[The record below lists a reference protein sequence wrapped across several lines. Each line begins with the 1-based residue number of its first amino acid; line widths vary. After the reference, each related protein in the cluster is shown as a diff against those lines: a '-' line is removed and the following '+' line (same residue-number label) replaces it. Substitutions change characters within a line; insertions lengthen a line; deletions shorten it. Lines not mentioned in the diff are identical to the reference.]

1 MLIEREETTGKASEF
16 TLTRNTGTLKS
27 QKLSAGKSSTTSE
40 VTQDEDRGADVCN
53 HKAAGNTAATTEKT
67 RRILRSQQEEVERKR
82 NVIIQQQRDIL
93 GQKQVEAAR
102 IETVDWNREALF
114 QKVNSYDIELSKV
127 LSKEQEQQKNNND
140 LQRLMEECNNKITTI
155 QEEMQTASQISGAR
169 EKDLIKKETRLKE
182 VTSTLR
188 ALNASI
194 LSVENKISKSQS
206 RRVSLKR
213 QRENLGRRI
222 ARTKNGSPARA
233 SRMLVQL
240 EDLLNTIED
249 DIQVIGA
256 KSNELIAHHQSLIDE
271 RKSQEGRHYDLLETV
286 LSLRNIVRDAK
297 NRHITLSKNLG
308 IIQKQRDIL
317 QAKLT
322 QQKALLATLK
332 KQIVRLSSD
341 YEAVKK
347 ALEELSLRKSSLIA
361 VFYKIMKE
369 ESELNRKLSALQ
381 KSHRMLGERIGKMSK
396 TTDQQEKHGTS
407 DFKVCTANVTRQMN
421 DSKCQGTLIV
431 SRSDIKFLPADS
443 SREDLQGLNLPLTHV
458 LAAQINYLR
467 NVPELSISLD
477 PDIDTY
483 SGYDLRFTNES
494 ENLKKICEFLNSQ
507 YTKNNISEKREVKVE
522 QSLLANASHHLSLE
536 PEIVG
541 ESTIMNLCTFKKLIM
556 KCPKQVMLFPW
567 KLQYSLEKHGSSM
580 YAFYDRLKGCQFT
593 MMLIKDTTHSV
604 FGAFL
609 CEEWHSCDK
618 HYGKMDTFVFR
629 ENDGDVEVWSTTED
643 DSFYQ
648 YSGENIF
655 VGVKDRSAIWL
666 SSNFVNGN
674 TNPCPTFGS
683 PSLKKDNENTE
694 AFRVLFLEIWAPS
707 YDF

>member
-1 MLIEREETTGKASEF
+1 MLIEREETTGKTSEF
-16 TLTRNTGTLKS
+16 TLTRNSGTLKS
-27 QKLSAGKSSTTSE
+27 QKVSTDRSSTTSKL
-40 VTQDEDRGADVCN
+40 TQDEDRGAYVCN
-53 HKAAGNTAATTEKT
+53 HKAAGNTAATMDMT
-67 RRILRSQQEEVERKR
+67 RILRSQQEEVERKR

-114 QKVNSYDIELSKV
+114 QKVNSYDIKLSKW

-169 EKDLIKKETRLKE
+169 EKDLYKKETRLKE

-188 ALNASI
+188 ALNKSI
-194 LSVENKISKSQS
+194 LSVEDKISKSQS

-213 QRENLGRRI
+213 QRDNLSRRI
-222 ARTKNGSPARA
+222 ARTKNASPARA

-240 EDLLNTIED
+240 EDLLNTVED

-256 KSNELIAHHQSLIDE
+256 KSTELIAHHQSLIDE

-297 NRHITLSKNLG
+297 NRHITLSKKLG
-308 IIQKQRDIL
+308 TIQKQRNML

-322 QQKALLATLK
+322 QQKAMLANLK
-332 KQIVRLSSD
+332 KQIVKLSSD
-341 YEAVKK
+341 NEAVKK
-347 ALEELSLRKSSLIA
+347 ALEQLSLRKSSLIT

-369 ESELNRKLSALQ
+369 ESELHRRLSALQ
-381 KSHRMLGERIGKMSK
+381 KSHRILGERIGKMSE
-396 TTDQQEKHGTS
+396 TTDQQEKQGTS
-407 DFKVCTANVTRQMN
+407 DFKVCTAKVTRHMN
-421 DSKCQGTLIV
+421 DRKCQGTLIV

-443 SREDLQGLNLPLTHV
+443 RREDLQGLNLPLTHV

-467 NVPELSISLD
+467 NVPELTISLD

-494 ENLKKICEFLNSQ
+494 ENLEKICEFLNSQ
-507 YTKNNISEKREVKVE
+507 YTKNNITEQREVKAE
-522 QSLLANASHHLSLE
+522 QSLLANSPHQPIE

-556 KCPKQVMLFPW
+556 KCPKQVMFFPW
-567 KLQYSLEKHGSSM
+567 KLKYSLEKHGSSM

-593 MMLIKDTTHSV
+593 IMLIKDTTHSV

-629 ENDGDVEVWSTTED
+629 EKDGDVEIWSTTQD

-683 PSLKKDNENTE
+683 PSLKKDNENTA
-694 AFRVLFLEIWAPS
+694 AFQVLLLEIWAPS

>member
-1 MLIEREETTGKASEF
+1 LATIKRYCRKVDIRF
-16 TLTRNTGTLKS
+16 TLTRNTGALQS
-27 QKLSAGKSSTTSE
+27 QKLSTGRSFTTSKL
-40 VTQDEDRGADVCN
+40 TQDEDRGADVCN
-53 HKAAGNTAATTEKT
+53 HKAPGNTAAMTEKT

-102 IETVDWNREALF
+102 IETVDWNREALC

-140 LQRLMEECNNKITTI
+140 LQRLMEECKNKITTI
-155 QEEMQTASQISGAR
+155 QEEMQIASQISSAR
-169 EKDLIKKETRLKE
+169 EKDLKKKETRLKE

-188 ALNASI
+188 ALNDSI
-194 LSVENKISKSQS
+194 LSVEDKISKCQS
-206 RRVSLKR
+206 RRLSLKR
-213 QRENLGRRI
+213 QRENLARRI
-222 ARTKNGSPARA
+222 ARTKNASPARA

-240 EDLLNTIED
+240 EDLLITIED

-256 KSNELIAHHQSLIDE
+256 KTSELLAHHQSLIDE
-271 RKSQEGRHYDLLETV
+271 RKSQESRHYDILETV

-297 NRHITLSKNLG
+297 NRHITLSKNLRT
-308 IIQKQRDIL
+308 IQKQRDIL
-317 QAKLT
+317 QAKLS
-322 QQKALLATLK
+322 QQKALLVNLK
-332 KQIVRLSSD
+332 KQIVKLSSD
-341 YEAVKK
+341 HEAVKK
-347 ALEELSLRKSSLIA
+347 ALEQLSQRKTSLIT

-369 ESELNRKLSALQ
+369 ESELHRKLSALQ
-381 KSHRMLGERIGKMSK
+381 KSHRILGERIGMTSE
-396 TTDQQEKHGTS
+396 TTDQQEKQGAS
-407 DFKVCTANVTRQMN
+407 EFKVCTAKVTRHKN
-421 DSKCQGTLIV
+421 DRKCQGTLIV
-431 SRSDIKFLPADS
+431 SRCDIKFLPADS
-443 SREDLQGLNLPLTHV
+443 SKEDLLGLNLPLTHV
-458 LAAQINYLR
+458 LGAQINYLR

-477 PDIDTY
+477 PDIETY
-483 SGYDLRFTNES
+483 SSHDLRFTNES
-494 ENLKKICEFLNSQ
+494 ENLKKICEFLNS
-507 YTKNNISEKREVKVE
+507 KNNISEQREVKVE
-522 QSLLANASHHLSLE
+522 QSLLGKLPSHPIE

-541 ESTIMNLCTFKKLIM
+541 ESTILNLCTFKKLIM

-567 KLQYSLEKHGSSM
+567 KLQYSLVKHGSSM
-580 YAFYDRLKGCQFT
+580 YAFYERLKGCQFT
-593 MMLIKDTTHSV
+593 MMLIKDTTQSV

-629 ENDGDVEVWSTTED
+629 EKDGDVEVWSTTED

-666 SSNFVNGN
+666 SNNFVNGN

-683 PSLKKDNENTE
+683 PSLKEDNENTE
-694 AFRVLFLEIWAPS
+694 AFQVLLLEIWAPS

>member
-1 MLIEREETTGKASEF
+1 MLITREETTGEGRAF
-16 TLTRNTGTLKS
+16 ALTRNTGAAKTQRFS
-27 QKLSAGKSSTTSE
+27 TERSFTTS
-40 VTQDEDRGADVCN
+40 TLTKDQDRGVDLCN
-53 HKAAGNTAATTEKT
+53 HKADGNTAAAAEKT

-114 QKVNSYDIELSKV
+114 QKIYSYDFELSKV
-127 LSKEQEQQKNNND
+127 LTKEQEQQKNNND

-155 QEEMQTASQISGAR
+155 QEEMQTTSQISGAR
-169 EKDLIKKETRLKE
+169 EKDLNKKETRLKE

-188 ALNASI
+188 ALNTSI
-194 LSVENKISKSQS
+194 LVVEDKISKSQS
-206 RRVSLKR
+206 RRVTLKR
-213 QRENLGRRI
+213 QRENLARRI
-222 ARTKNGSPARA
+222 ARAKNASPGRS
-233 SRMLVQL
+233 SRTLVQL
-240 EDLLNTIED
+240 EDLLITIED
-249 DIQVIGA
+249 DTQVIGA
-256 KSNELIAHHQSLIDE
+256 QSTELLAHHQSLIDE
-271 RKSQEGRHYDLLETV
+271 RKSQESRHYDLLETV

-297 NRHITLSKNLG
+297 NRHITLSKKLSA
-308 IIQKQRDIL
+308 IQKQRDVL
-317 QAKLT
+317 QSKLT
-322 QQKALLATLK
+322 QQQGLLANLRK
-332 KQIVRLSSD
+332 KIVKLSSD
-341 YEAVKK
+341 HEAVKK
-347 ALEELSLRKSSLIA
+347 ALEQLSQRKSSLIT
-361 VFYKIMKE
+361 VFQKIMME
-369 ESELNRKLSALQ
+369 ESELHRKLNSLQ
-381 KSHRMLGERIGKMSK
+381 RSWKILGERIGKMSK
-396 TTDQQEKHGTS
+396 MTDQQEKRGAS
-407 DFKVCTANVTRQMN
+407 EFKVFTTRVTRHEN
-421 DSKCQGTLIV
+421 DRKCQGTLIV
-431 SRSDIKFLPADS
+431 SRGDIKFLPADS
-443 SREDLQGLNLPLTHV
+443 SRDDVQSLNLPLTHV
-458 LAAQINYLR
+458 LAAQMNYLR
-467 NVPELSISLD
+467 NVPELTITLD
-477 PDIDTY
+477 PDIETY
-483 SGYDLRFTNES
+483 SCYDLRFTNEP
-494 ENLKKICEFLNSQ
+494 ENLKRICEFLNSH
-507 YTKNNISEKREVKVE
+507 YAKNNIAEQREVKVE
-522 QSLLANASHHLSLE
+522 QPLSAASARHAIE

-541 ESTIMNLCTFKKLIM
+541 ESTILNLSTFKKLIL
-556 KCPKQVMLFPW
+556 KCPQQVMLFPW

-580 YAFYDRLKGCQFT
+580 YAFYERLRGCQFT

-629 ENDGDVEVWSTTED
+629 EKDGDVEVWSTTQN

-694 AFRVLFLEIWAPS
+694 AFQVLSLEIWAPS